1 LTKTK
6 TLKTKTNIKTNTSK
20 PKPMSKPIL
29 QNQNHIKTK
38 AIKTKSFGFGACL
51 YEIVFD
57 GGFKESF
64 KSPDRNVRKS

>member
-1 LTKTK
+1 
-6 TLKTKTNIKTNTSK
+6 
-20 PKPMSKPIL
+20 MSKPIL